1 MTPIEE
7 AQHILMLYMDTSMS
21 SHEMKY
27 CAKITVTYTVM
38 ALKSYVVNN
47 FELQNMDSE
56 IRFYNEVIN
65 EINKLK

>member
-21 SHEMKY
+21 SREMKY
-27 CAKITVTYTVM
+27 CAKITVTYAVM
-38 ALKSYVVNN
+38 ALKSYGVNN